1 MFFNE
6 PKHSDAQNNSQGII
20 EDVRGEIP
28 DTGVTLKFR
37 GKLHGNC
44 HVDDMR
50 QKLRDSLFRR
60 IHRPNSP
67 RPLRLLEVPLV
78 DKHTEGESP

>member
-1 MFFNE
+1 MFFYE
-6 PKHSDAQNNSQGII
+6 PQHSDAQKNSQGII
-20 EDVRGEIP
+20 EDVSSEIP

-37 GKLHGNC
+37 GKLHGNG

-67 RPLRLLEVPLV
+67 RSLWLLDVSLV
-78 DKHTEGESP
+78 DEHTKGKRT